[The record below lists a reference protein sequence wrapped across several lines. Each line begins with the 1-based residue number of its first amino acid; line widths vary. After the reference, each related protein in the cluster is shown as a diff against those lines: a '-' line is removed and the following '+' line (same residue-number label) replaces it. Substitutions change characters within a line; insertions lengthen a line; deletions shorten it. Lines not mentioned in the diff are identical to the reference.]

1 MKRIAITVAMLLAIT
16 AANAEI
22 YQWKDKNGKTIIS
35 DKPPTENV
43 TEQRTTSDGSAAG
56 TAVTPKTTAD
66 REMEFR
72 KRQKESQDK
81 AEKDQKEQAAAAEKE
96 ESCAS
101 ARRYLATLE
110 SGERVA
116 LRDEKGERYFL
127 DDAQRAQEISK
138 ANRAVQAN
146 CSK

>member
-1 MKRIAITVAMLLAIT
+1 MKRIAIIVAVLLVAT

-43 TEQRTTSDGSAAG
+43 VEQKVTSDGSAAG
-56 TAVTPKTTAD
+56 NAATPKTAAD

-81 AEKDQKEQAAAAEKE
+81 AEKTQKEQAAAAEKE
-96 ESCAS
+96 ESCAN
-101 ARRYLATLE
+101 ARRYLTTLE

-127 DDAQRAQEISK
+127 DDAQRAQEIAK

>member
-1 MKRIAITVAMLLAIT
+1 MKRFAITVAVLLAAS

-43 TEQRTTSDGSAAG
+43 TVQRSSGDGSTAGNAA
-56 TAVTPKTTAD
+56 APKTAAD

-72 KRQKESQDK
+72 KRQKESQDN
-81 AEKDQKEQAAAAEKE
+81 AEKAQKEQAAAAEKE

-116 LRDEKGERYFL
+116 LRDEKGERYIL
-127 DDAQRAQEISK
+127 DDAQRAQEIAK
-138 ANRAVQAN
+138 ANRAVQAS

>member
-1 MKRIAITVAMLLAIT
+1 MKRIAITVAVLMAAT

-43 TEQRTTSDGSAAG
+43 TAQRSSSDGSAAG
-56 TAVTPKTTAD
+56 NTTAPKTAAD

-72 KRQKESQDK
+72 KRQKESQEN
-81 AEKDQKEQAAAAEKE
+81 AEKAQKEQAAAAEKE
-96 ESCAS
+96 ENCAS
-101 ARRYLATLE
+101 ARRYLTTLE

-116 LRDEKGERYFL
+116 LRDEKGERYIL
-127 DDAQRAQEISK
+127 DDAQRAQEITK
-138 ANRAVQAN
+138 ANRAVQVN

>member
-22 YQWKDKNGKTIIS
+22 YQWKDKNGKTVIS

-43 TEQRTTSDGSAAG
+43 TEQRITNDGSTAGAA
-56 TAVTPKTTAD
+56 ATPKTAAD

-72 KRQKESQDK
+72 KRQKESQDN
-81 AEKDQKEQAAAAEKE
+81 AEKTQKEQAANAEKE

-101 ARRYLATLE
+101 ARRYLTTLE

-127 DDAQRAQEISK
+127 DDAQRAQEVAK